1 MPGSTSSAGSAAGG
15 AWWPPAARSARGPFA
30 TGATISSP
38 RFVCACSDGATSSAR
53 SCLPS
58 FEAGSTREGSHPSPA
73 NAGDRRPARRVPALA
88 EALDE
93 RALLSPN
100 ARLERAASSAGSF
113 RPHRLR
119 CAAARADR
127 RPVRQ
132 VAPAAG
138 RVPRAGGR
146 ARRARSVGWAAW
158 FYQYV
163 FMLLALA
170 FTAPERAANTCRLI
184 LVSIYFWSGLQ
195 KLNPG
200 FFHDT
205 FPWLMEP
212 ITRHVHADAL
222 LQFAFVVPLVE
233 TGIGIA
239 LLTRRTRKPA
249 LIVAAAMHGFILL
262 MIGPLGQRHNSVVW
276 SWNIVIALAAFLLF
290 WKAPDF
296 SARDVLQPRGAR
308 FHALV
313 LALFTVAPALSFF
326 NAWDHYLSWSL
337 YSGNKTDADIYMTDA
352 VANKL
357 PGEVLE
363 FVTEEGPDRNGLNIH
378 EWRSEERRVG

>member
-1 MPGSTSSAGSAAGG
+1 MKARILPLRTLVIAGLLAG
-15 AWWPPAARSARGPFA
+15 F
-30 TGATISSP
+30 
-38 RFVCACSDGATSSAR
+38 
-53 SCLPS
+53 
-58 FEAGSTREGSHPSPA
+58 
-73 NAGDRRPARRVPALA
+73 
-88 EALDE
+88 
-93 RALLSPN
+93 LLSPKLWTS
-100 ARLERAASSAGSF
+100 ARFYPQTPVWSALHPLPVPFDRIVFGALLLALIAGLFARPRLPLAAF
-113 RPHRLR
+113 LVL
-119 CAAARADR
+119 AAAL
-127 RPVRQ
+127 
-132 VAPAAG
+132 AALDQS
-138 RVPRAGGR
+138 RWQP
-146 ARRARSVGWAAW
+146 W

-212 ITRHVHADAL
+212 IKRHVHADAL

-313 LALFTVAPALSFF
+313 LALFTLAPALSFF

-378 EWRSEERRVG
+378 EWSFGELNVPAYPEQRIYRNVARYVCLLAAKPGDVTLVLHGKIALRDSRAETTWTCPALTSAEGSR